1 MRRTRGTASISGAYV
16 EFQAAVL
23 KALPRDIDPD
33 VALGWTRNGE
43 SLARVLK
50 DALSPNGK
58 AAGNTLFFITCG
70 GLYKASE
77 LVRLGNYDWSEDWIT
92 DEHFPIERY
101 EPAGRTVEFVQLK
114 HDSTSEEA
122 LEELAQRGLERPT
135 YEDALC
141 FGATHPEEQRKRPL
155 GFLHEPVMYPGD
167 LRYVLVL
174 SAGVVKRS
182 LGLGWFDGL
191 WSRDYAFAGIRPST
205 RAPQ

>member
-23 KALPRDIDPD
+23 KALPRDIDLD

-141 FGATHPEEQRKRPL
+141 FGATHPEEQRKRTIV
-155 GFLHEPVMYPGD
+155 FLHEPV
-167 LRYVLVL
+167 LSRLVLVL
-174 SAGVVKRS
+174 GGAGGERALFLVRF
-182 LGLGWFDGL
+182 GDRWP
-191 WSRDYAFAGIRPST
+191 RDYAFAGIRPST
-205 RAPQ
+205 RASR